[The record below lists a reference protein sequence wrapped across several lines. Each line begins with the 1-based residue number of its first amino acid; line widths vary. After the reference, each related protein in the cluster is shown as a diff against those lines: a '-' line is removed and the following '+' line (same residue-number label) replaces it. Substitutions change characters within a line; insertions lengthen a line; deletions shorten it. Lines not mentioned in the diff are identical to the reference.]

1 MTILLVRHGQT
12 TFNAEGRLQGR
23 VDAPLTE
30 LGRVQAKAM
39 GRLVRRIILEEP
51 GAWRLVSSPLG
62 RARETAA
69 HIAAATGLEVEL
81 DARVAE
87 VSFGPW
93 DGRLREELL
102 AAYPQARGPGAHL
115 FVSPEAESYDA
126 VRTRLASFLEE
137 QASSRGE
144 ALVVV
149 SHGVAGRVLRGI
161 YAGLSRDEA
170 LALQAPQDALFRLM
184 AGAVERLEPDQSLSR
199 TAASATPAA
208 APSRKAPAM

>member
-23 VDAPLTE
+23 VDAPLTR
-30 LGRVQAKAM
+30 LGRAQARAM
-39 GRLVRRIILEEP
+39 GLLVSRTIAETP

-62 RARETAA
+62 RALETAA
-69 HIAAATGLEVEL
+69 YIRAATGLEVEV
-81 DARVAE
+81 DARLAE

-93 DGRLREELL
+93 DGRLREDLL
-102 AAYPQARGPGAHL
+102 AAHPHATGPGAHL
-115 FVSPEAESYDA
+115 FLSPEAESFEA
-126 VRTRLASFLEE
+126 VAARMTSFLQER
-137 QASSRGE
+137 AGTPGE
-144 ALVVV
+144 GLVLV

-161 YAGLSRDEA
+161 YAGLSRDET
-170 LALQAPQDALFRLM
+170 LAQEAPQDALFRLRS
-184 AGAVERLEPDQSLSR
+184 GAVERLEPDQSLSR